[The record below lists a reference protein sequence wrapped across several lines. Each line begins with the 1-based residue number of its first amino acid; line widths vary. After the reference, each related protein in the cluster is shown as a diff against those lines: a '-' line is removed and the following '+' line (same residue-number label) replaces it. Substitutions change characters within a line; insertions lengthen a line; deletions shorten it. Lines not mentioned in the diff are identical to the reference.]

1 MKQAETST
9 EYIHSIGEILRLQ
22 RKRHNITIRELAS
35 RTKLTSSF
43 ISQVEHGKSQPSLQS
58 MFAIAQALE
67 LPIQELLYG
76 SGPQEPSSESIRPEP
91 QVYMVKAAQSP
102 AIHLADRNVTS
113 QLRTPN
119 MGKDLEVLFSTGFR
133 NSGNTAR
140 QLNIDKKEVIFV
152 VCGTVRVGIG
162 GKSYILNAQDSIYF
176 FGAELDEFRCETE
189 TASWLSIIAY

>member
-1 MKQAETST
+1 MKQTDTTIENT
-9 EYIHSIGEILRLQ
+9 HSIGEILKLQ

-43 ISQVEHGKSQPSLQS
+43 ISQVEHGKSQPSFQS
-58 MFAIAQALE
+58 MFTIAQALE

-76 SGPQEPSSESIRPEP
+76 SGPREPSSVSVQVEP
-91 QVYMVKAAQSP
+91 QVYMVQSAFSP

-133 NSGNTAR
+133 DSGNTAR
-140 QLNIDKKEVIFV
+140 QLNINKKEVIFV
-152 VCGTVRVGIG
+152 VCGTVHVSIG
-162 GKSYILNAQDSIYF
+162 GKSYVLNAQDSIYF